1 MCVFV
6 PTITRFYLLALVLVT
21 AASAQQYDPYYVL
34 PGPAGR
40 IGSSVGV
47 YSDDISSLADGSHVL
62 AMGKYSVSDELE
74 AGIVADLGVLHDHA
88 STLAAIQVGAKLGI
102 AEQTAIIGTVLLPVG
117 DVDDIGIALGW
128 MQTFTTGELMVNTMA
143 TGAVLD
149 GYARDGEALD
159 LLVEPMHTLGGEWT
173 GYLDIVIATNTD
185 GLGDHLAIDLG
196 PNIDINLNETA
207 IINAGITFGL
217 AGDAKQDDIGL
228 ALGLVMAF

>member
-1 MCVFV
+1 
-6 PTITRFYLLALVLVT
+6 
-21 AASAQQYDPYYVL
+21 
-34 PGPAGR
+34 
-40 IGSSVGV
+40 
-47 YSDDISSLADGSHVL
+47 
-62 AMGKYSVSDELE
+62 
-74 AGIVADLGVLHDHA
+74 
-88 STLAAIQVGAKLGI
+88 
-102 AEQTAIIGTVLLPVG
+102 
-117 DVDDIGIALGW
+117 
-128 MQTFTTGELMVNTMA
+128 MVNTMA

-149 GYARDGEALD
+149 GYARDGVALD